1 MITIDLLRHGE
12 LEGGVKYRGQTDDP
26 LTRAGRADM
35 NRIWQQLE
43 GHVDLIISSPMSRCL
58 QPAAEWAESAGVEC
72 LADPRIA
79 EMHYGEWEGL
89 TSDEIKARY
98 PGMLEQWRADPEGVV
113 IPGGESIH
121 QLQKRIAGFWTDI
134 CEKHDGRDLLV
145 VAHSGTVRML
155 IAHVLS
161 APIVSTRHMQMPYSC
176 WSRVTSHN
184 GSSQLQFHNRD
195 I

>member
-1 MITIDLLRHGE
+1 LITIDLLRHGE
-12 LEGGVKYRGQTDDP
+12 LEGGVKYRGQIDDP

-35 NRIWQQLE
+35 NRVWQQLE

-58 QPAAEWAESAGVEC
+58 QPATEWAKSSGVEC

-98 PGMLEQWRADPEGVV
+98 PGVLEQWRADPESVV
-113 IPGGESIH
+113 VPGGESIH
-121 QLQKRIAGFWTDI
+121 QLKKRIAEFWTDI
-134 CEKHDGRDLLV
+134 CEKHDRRDLLV
-145 VAHSGTVRML
+145 VAHSGSIRML
-155 IAHVLS
+155 IAHALS

-176 WSRVTSHN
+176 WSRVSSHN
-184 GSSQLQFHNRD
+184 GSNQLLFHNRE